1 MPITHREAQQA
12 VYNLPLNPS
21 RAHEMVARRA
31 GKPVPPWLEVVWG
44 VLSQVGHSDLL
55 KQVSE
60 LPSLVEEAKAFAG
73 MLPAHGVPE
82 PQGPDELLA
91 VSPAERLRQ
100 VQALLEVR
108 LTGRG
113 IGPTYVGGEDPA
125 QQELQ
130 MRLWRA
136 QADLAIKLQSGP
148 DTSAALRAL
157 AQAPQHGRAEGQP
170 LCLPVLLVAEVKRGE
185 WQGRLATLRLWR
197 WHCPPAAGEA
207 AQRAR
212 LHLLPTLA
220 QACVPLTQGFAQ
232 SLQTVAHW
240 LRSQVT
246 LKAATDTALVWDL
259 TPEKDSVHLLAGP
272 SASAATALA
281 GAWLLRDHLDPKWR
295 NPLLRLAA
303 NDFNAVYLSAEL
315 QRSGM
320 LAPVGGIVPK
330 DRALTLARLALGALG
345 RELPLHVAQGQ
356 ASLAINGELP
366 LLLLHHDD
374 LLSVAQALQHRP
386 MTLEQTRVHDA
397 LAQALAALPEP
408 PGPADSA
415 CPNHQPP
422 ALPLNDTELNEA
434 LAALCDQPLVQRCT
448 DPLHYALRIWAERGR
463 AYRNAR
469 VGASGGQ
476 VHQRFVNLQ
485 LALPLLPQAQQPD
498 TQPPTSYA
506 TLEQLLA
513 DFEHGRLRAER
524 PSAVLIEGAPGSGK
538 SFLMQ
543 RHAQAQAEQFISH
556 DRQGADALTALAQA
570 PVLPLYLPLNLLDA
584 KADPVEFYREYL
596 QRHYPDERLGLTQR
610 LDPTQRGARN
620 GAYRLRLLIDGLNEI
635 KAERYPDQRAKD
647 VVIALWRAF
656 QPDLPMVLGI
666 RPGYDWVLD
675 DAVHQFSVRKATLAA
690 WKRPHIE
697 TYLERRWGAGSP
709 WLKDFLAG
717 LPESSAHEALL
728 GTPLYLNLQCEL
740 WEAGAKTLLANRA
753 HLLAAMLWLRLGQE
767 LDGPAGQQA
776 FRANGMVSE
785 NEARTARAFAERPGH
800 PSEFPL
806 EGWLLKSLFAQ
817 AKAQWMSAPD
827 TSAEFRGQ
835 VSLSWTIVQRNLMNA
850 GLPRDQLD
858 QWRKAV
864 AALGLARWEDTA
876 GQAQFQF
883 EHQVFGEWLA
893 SAALF
898 TTGANTGPGGGRL
911 PGEQPMPE
919 HWSAEALAQL
929 AQDLAPLP
937 LARSAED
944 ELEAQRQHAREAW
957 SDPRLDELLAEWRWY
972 GLRLPLSELESS
984 LEEARGLPAD
994 GCNMLELY
1002 QRRDVGF
1009 IQIDAAA
1016 DQGAWH
1022 FGNFGDFLAKNGTI
1036 TLAAGVHHWSADRA
1050 AWARICLDEAV
1061 WPKFREAAQW
1071 NMSARVGNEQTRAL
1085 WAMGRLSLPP
1095 PGPLDD
1101 IMPLALDG
1109 LGDEAL
1115 LAWLAWLAEQGPWAL
1130 LSTSLVRSRDRLRQW
1145 AKRGNAQAAAV
1156 DALWSTSSHRLLAVV
1171 NDAGTVE
1178 ADLPEPDVRRIVG
1191 GADPRQRLQ
1200 AGELL
1205 GAQGEP
1211 GSPEGDHL
1219 RFERSGSGLQLRE
1232 PHWLPVG
1239 GPSQLFRLGEANC
1252 GQGDLP
1258 LLWLGNG
1265 PGLPELPAFQ
1275 IAQMSVTV
1283 AEYNCFIKAG
1293 GYGSDKA
1300 PVPIWWQAAGP
1311 LAVQWLQDRRAQ
1323 GAALQPSTWGN
1334 TDFDNP
1340 LQPVTGVTW
1349 FEAMAYCAWA
1359 GEEVFADRLARLHS
1373 GAGGHRW
1380 ILRLPTEWEWEAA
1393 QRGPYDGGPPLPW
1406 PGHGPLKGQ
1415 DDAPWAMLFNHAST
1429 GWGRPSPVGCWGASR
1444 SPLGLLDGAGTPIT

>member
-295 NPLLRLAA
+295 NP
-303 NDFNAVYLSAEL
+303 
-315 QRSGM
+315 
-320 LAPVGGIVPK
+320 
-330 DRALTLARLALGALG
+330 
-345 RELPLHVAQGQ
+345 
-356 ASLAINGELP
+356 
-366 LLLLHHDD
+366 
-374 LLSVAQALQHRP
+374 
-386 MTLEQTRVHDA
+386 
-397 LAQALAALPEP
+397 
-408 PGPADSA
+408 
-415 CPNHQPP
+415 
-422 ALPLNDTELNEA
+422 
-434 LAALCDQPLVQRCT
+434 
-448 DPLHYALRIWAERGR
+448 
-463 AYRNAR
+463 
-469 VGASGGQ
+469 
-476 VHQRFVNLQ
+476 
-485 LALPLLPQAQQPD
+485 
-498 TQPPTSYA
+498 
-506 TLEQLLA
+506 
-513 DFEHGRLRAER
+513 
-524 PSAVLIEGAPGSGK
+524 
-538 SFLMQ
+538 
-543 RHAQAQAEQFISH
+543 
-556 DRQGADALTALAQA
+556 
-570 PVLPLYLPLNLLDA
+570 
-584 KADPVEFYREYL
+584 
-596 QRHYPDERLGLTQR
+596 
-610 LDPTQRGARN
+610 
-620 GAYRLRLLIDGLNEI
+620 
-635 KAERYPDQRAKD
+635 
-647 VVIALWRAF
+647 
-656 QPDLPMVLGI
+656 
-666 RPGYDWVLD
+666 
-675 DAVHQFSVRKATLAA
+675 
-690 WKRPHIE
+690 
-697 TYLERRWGAGSP
+697 
-709 WLKDFLAG
+709 
-717 LPESSAHEALL
+717 LL